1 MKESK
6 EKIRAR
12 MIKNASRIWG
22 FSDTEAESSFDPLV
36 SMIMGALSN
45 ELDTISD
52 DINNTESR
60 IVEKLIQLVTP
71 EPITGP
77 FPAHAI
83 LRADPVLPVFDITP
97 AYQFYLYKKFKSLSD
112 STKTEEKSIFF
123 SPAGTY
129 KLIKGGVRFIASGN
143 RIHEFLPEGY
153 KEIRAEAVR
162 GSSLPNTSFW
172 LGIDLDEE
180 VESLDG
186 LRLFFELRSDHHS
199 RSLYQSLARGS
210 WYINDIPV
218 TPSQGYGN
226 EPDRFRRDLESVI
239 NQEIDITAKV
249 TRHVNEFYGDQF
261 ITLETGPVDP
271 EKFISP
277 DQYPKIIRETFR
289 TEDLEPGPRNFF
301 WLEIRHGQ
309 PYAGDII
316 DELHCSMNCFPVVN
330 RQLNEFT
337 ISSRDNINIIPLET
351 EDSFLDIKSVTNS
364 SGKTYS
370 MKSFTS
376 LGEIQKG
383 SYILRQGGIA
393 RFDSRNA
400 REMINYLLELLRD
413 ESAAFSILGTDMI
426 SSNLREL
433 NQGIARLEQRLQD
446 SNIVRENLS
455 YLMLK
460 AEPQDDMVFVEFWS
474 TKASQANKIKSG
486 NKLAV
491 YEGSDIKNGSV
502 VLMTSTVGGRDKME
516 TEDRLNAYR
525 RTLLSRGRVVTPEDV
540 KVLCYEHFG
549 KNVDK
554 VEIRKGLTTGDSVT
568 EGFIRSV
575 DVFITL
581 SKRMTPYPEDEL
593 RFMIDDLHIRLREQ
607 SSNNIPFRIFIK

>member
-1 MKESK
+1 
-6 EKIRAR
+6 

-22 FSDTEAESSFDPLV
+22 FTDTEAESSFDPLV
-36 SMIMGALSN
+36 GMIMGALSN
-45 ELDTISD
+45 ELDSISD

-83 LRADPVLPVFDITP
+83 LRADPILPVFDVTP
-97 AYQFYLYKKFKSLSD
+97 GHQFYLYKKFKSLTD
-112 STKTEEKSIFF
+112 PTKTEEKSIFF
-123 SPAGTY
+123 SPSDTF
-129 KLIKGGVRFIASGN
+129 KLIKGSIRYIASGTK
-143 RIHEFLPEGY
+143 IHEFLKEGY
-153 KEIRAEAVR
+153 KEIRAEAIR
-162 GSSLPNTSFW
+162 GKSLPLSSFW

-186 LRLFFELRSDHHS
+186 LRIFFDLRSDHHAG
-199 RSLYQSLARGS
+199 SLYQSLARGS

-218 TPSQGYGN
+218 TVSSGYGN
-226 EPDRFRRDLESVI
+226 EPDRFRRDLEDVI
-239 NQEIDITAKV
+239 RQEVDITAKV
-249 TRHVNEFYGDQF
+249 THHVDDFYRDQF
-261 ITLETGPVDP
+261 ITLETGNLAP
-271 EKFISP
+271 EKLIGSEPFP
-277 DQYPKIIRETFR
+277 RIILNTFN
-289 TEDLEPGPRNFF
+289 TDEIEKGPRNFF
-301 WLEIRHGQ
+301 WFEIRHGQ
-309 PYAGDII
+309 PYSIEILD
-316 DELHCSMNCFPVVN
+316 DLHCSMNCFPVIN
-330 RQLNEFT
+330 RQLNDFT
-337 ISSRDNINIIPLET
+337 ISSRENINIIPLET

-370 MKSFTS
+370 MKSFSS

-446 SNIVRENLS
+446 SHIVKENLS

-460 AEPQDDMVFVEFWS
+460 SEPQDDMVFIEFWS
-474 TKASQANKIKSG
+474 TKASAANKIKSG
-486 NKLAV
+486 NKLAI
-491 YEGSDIKNGSV
+491 YEGSDIKKESV
-502 VLMTSTVGGRDKME
+502 VLMTSTTGGRDKLD
-516 TEDRLNAYR
+516 TAGRLNAYR

-549 KNVDK
+549 KTVDK
-554 VEIRKGLTTGDSVT
+554 VEIRKGLTTGDTVST
-568 EGFIRSV
+568 GFMRSI
-575 DVFITL
+575 DIHITL
-581 SKRMTPYPEDEL
+581 SKRMTPYSDEEL
-593 RFMIDDLHIRLREQ
+593 KFMTDDLAIRLKEQ
-607 SSNNIPFRIFIK
+607 STNYLPYRIFTH

>member
-1 MKESK
+1 
-6 EKIRAR
+6 
-12 MIKNASRIWG
+12 
-22 FSDTEAESSFDPLV
+22 
-36 SMIMGALSN
+36 
-45 ELDTISD
+45 
-52 DINNTESR
+52 
-60 IVEKLIQLVTP
+60 
-71 EPITGP
+71 
-77 FPAHAI
+77 
-83 LRADPVLPVFDITP
+83 
-97 AYQFYLYKKFKSLSD
+97 
-112 STKTEEKSIFF
+112 
-123 SPAGTY
+123 
-129 KLIKGGVRFIASGN
+129 
-143 RIHEFLPEGY
+143 
-153 KEIRAEAVR
+153 
-162 GSSLPNTSFW
+162 
-172 LGIDLDEE
+172 
-180 VESLDG
+180 
-186 LRLFFELRSDHHS
+186 
-199 RSLYQSLARGS
+199 
-210 WYINDIPV
+210 
-218 TPSQGYGN
+218 
-226 EPDRFRRDLESVI
+226 
-239 NQEIDITAKV
+239 
-249 TRHVNEFYGDQF
+249 
-261 ITLETGPVDP
+261 
-271 EKFISP
+271 
-277 DQYPKIIRETFR
+277 
-289 TEDLEPGPRNFF
+289 
-301 WLEIRHGQ
+301 
-309 PYAGDII
+309 
-316 DELHCSMNCFPVVN
+316 MNCFPVVN

-351 EDSFLDIKSVTNS
+351 EDSFLDIKSGTNS